1 MSREY
6 PPQMKHFSENHPLQA
21 SFVLILTAFLLRI
34 LDVFMIRSDELFGEQ
49 VLTKVV
55 VLILI
60 IAYTRSVKGN
70 LDCIGLHA
78 IRWQISVTLG
88 LLVMAPGLIFG
99 YGVEWLYLYL
109 TGESPRLFIAAQG
122 HTLIPES
129 AATGGFFFVLILC
142 SGNIVNSFMEEGLF
156 RGILITHMGS
166 RMSLMKANLIQA
178 SLFGIWHI
186 VWPIRDYLDGRTDLL
201 TVVGMSAGYILLS
214 GMIGFAWG
222 YFYQKTN
229 SLWASWSAH
238 TLNNTIMNFFHI
250 TTASGMPST
259 LGLRVA
265 VITLIVVGL
274 LPLFRKV
281 SASRNMPEVITWT

>member
-1 MSREY
+1 MSKEY

-21 SFVLILTAFLLRI
+21 SFVLILIAFLLRI
-34 LDVFMIRSDELFGEQ
+34 VDVFVVRSDELFGEQ

-60 IAYTRSVKGN
+60 VVYARSVKGD

-78 IRWQISVTLG
+78 VRWQISVILG
-88 LLVMAPGLIFG
+88 LLVMALGLIFG
-99 YGVEWLYLYL
+99 YGVEWLFLCL

-122 HTLIPES
+122 HTLIPEN
-129 AATGGFFFVLILC
+129 AATGGFFFALTLC
-142 SGNIVNSFMEEGLF
+142 SGNFVNSFMEEGLF

-186 VWPIRDYLDGRTDLL
+186 VWPIRDYLDGRTGLL

-250 TTASGMPST
+250 TTAAGMPST

-265 VITLIVVGL
+265 VITLTVVGL

-281 SASRNMPEVITWT
+281 SASRNMPEVITWA